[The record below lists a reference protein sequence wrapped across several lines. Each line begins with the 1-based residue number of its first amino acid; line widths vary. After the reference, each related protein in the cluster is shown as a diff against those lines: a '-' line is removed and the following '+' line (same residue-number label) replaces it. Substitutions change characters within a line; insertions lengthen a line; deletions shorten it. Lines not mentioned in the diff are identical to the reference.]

1 MMDCSA
7 MTTTIVVKLAFAGA
21 ESILLELEAQE
32 KLAAAALC
40 LLLLARLKTKQ
51 LGEFWDEDECEC
63 VLPR

>member
-1 MMDCSA
+1 MTVMDCSA

-32 KLAAAALC
+32 KLAAAAALC

-51 LGEFWDEDECEC
+51 LGG
-63 VLPR
+63 VLGRGRM